1 MYLLNITLLNLIDIN
16 EGSSTAAVNFPEVSL
31 RSMTIDEENHARV
44 CVVHHNMAG
53 ALREFNNIFS
63 EVGINVNKQFSDSR
77 SDLRITQLI
86 NRGDVAYMVSDIS
99 EVREDQIKDIY
110 KKLSA
115 TPFNIVTRMLY

>member
-1 MYLLNITLLNLIDIN
+1 MYLLNDTLLNLIDIN

-110 KKLSA
+110 KKLSS